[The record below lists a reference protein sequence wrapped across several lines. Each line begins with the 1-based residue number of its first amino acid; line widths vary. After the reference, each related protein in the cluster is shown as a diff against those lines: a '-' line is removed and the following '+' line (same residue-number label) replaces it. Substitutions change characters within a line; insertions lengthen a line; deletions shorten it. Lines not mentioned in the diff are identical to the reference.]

1 MGVTPLMLWLACLM
15 TIRNQRILLA
25 WDKQQQDNARP
36 AAIQPR
42 ARKRRR
48 TSLAALAAGPP

>member
-15 TIRNQRILLA
+15 AVRNQRILAALQA
-25 WDKQQQDNARP
+25 RQDTRTRAP
-36 AAIQPR
+36 AASQPR

-48 TSLAALAAGPP
+48 QPAGAAAAPP

>member
-15 TIRNQRILLA
+15 AVRNQRILA
-25 WDKQQQDNARP
+25 ACQARQDESARR
-36 AAIQPR
+36 AAAGQPPR

-48 TSLAALAAGPP
+48 EPAAPAPP

>member
-15 TIRNQRILLA
+15 VVRNQRTLTAL
-25 WDKQQQDNARP
+25 QARQEHDAR
-36 AAIQPR
+36 AAAQPP

-48 TSLAALAAGPP
+48 QLAGTAAAPP